1 MQTIKMGG
9 TAEIVTKFILINSLR
24 YEIRILEYSFSE
36 KSPFCLNNSKGS
48 SKQSHF
54 ISNLQEQF
62 RWRQGVP
69 ELLRKWPYFSFQ
81 PLWQELFFNLF
92 DPGSL
97 SISQC
102 FFYPTAQG
110 RNREAQEAGGLEV
123 KMFYVLFVPI
133 ICLWHVARESQL
145 GGQDTDHQDP
155 YRFRFAPA
163 S

>member
-1 MQTIKMGG
+1 MQTIETGG
-9 TAEIVTKFILINSLR
+9 TVETVTKCILINSLR
-24 YEIRILEYSFSE
+24 CEIRILEYSFSE

-54 ISNLQEQF
+54 VSNLHEEF

-69 ELLRKWPYFSFQ
+69 EWLRKWPYFSFQ
-81 PLWQELFFNLF
+81 PLWQELFLNLF

-110 RNREAQEAGGLEV
+110 RIREAQEAGGLEV
-123 KMFYVLFVPI
+123 KMFSVLFFLI
-133 ICLWHVARESQL
+133 ICLRHVARESQL
-145 GGQDTDHQDP
+145 GGQGTDHQHP
-155 YRFRFAPA
+155 YRFRFALV